1 MALLRFVPLFVA
13 VAMLAA
19 GCGESTVASVPE
31 LEQAIVLARDRSDF
45 VLEAIT
51 RAQSKDEFLERMD
64 DAADTIDDAAADL
77 EAVRAPAEY
86 ESDVDRLVKSLHQLA
101 FDLQATA
108 DQVREPGFDD
118 LLTGTQGLSFES
130 WVDVNRAL
138 SALSREGIEAAPLE
152 RH

>member
-77 EAVRAPAEY
+77 EAVRAPAKY
-86 ESDVDRLVKSLHQLA
+86 ESDVDRLVESLHQLA
-101 FDLQATA
+101 FDVQATA

-118 LLTGTQGLSFES
+118 LLTGTRGLSFES

-138 SALSREGIEAAPLE
+138 SALSREGIEVAPLE